1 MLIVTRGINDS
12 IIIDDDIEV
21 VVLDVKGK
29 NVRIGIQAP
38 PEVIVH
44 RYEVYERVLKERKE
58 KANGV
63 TLGLRKD

>member
-44 RYEVYERVLKERKE
+44 RYEVYERIMKE

>member
-12 IIIDDDIEV
+12 IIINDDIEV

-44 RYEVYERVLKERKE
+44 RYEVYERIMKE